1 MALAAAVAESTEAMR
16 LLVKLFQIWLRLPPS
31 RRRQW
36 LGFLR
41 DRLVTGLIHAR
52 RLRAC
57 GRRTIVQRP
66 LFWTPEFIELG
77 QNVHIWPGCRLEAV
91 DAYGDALFAP
101 CIRIGDRTT
110 FQQNCHLIAADVL
123 DIGNDCTFS
132 LDVMVTDNDHR
143 FDLEGVNVLAQ
154 PLVVKRTRIG
164 HNCFIGAGA
173 KIQAG
178 TELGNQCIVGAN
190 AVVRGTFPDHCV
202 IAGVPARIIKRRDP
216 ETGMWQRTNPDA
228 EFMA

>member
-1 MALAAAVAESTEAMR
+1 MKKWE
-16 LLVKLFQIWLRLPPS
+16 LFRVWSRLPSS

-36 LGFLR
+36 IGFLWG
-41 DRLVTGLIHAR
+41 RLFTRFVHAR
-52 RLRAC
+52 RLKAC
-57 GRRTIVQRP
+57 GRGSMVQRP

-77 QNVHIWPGCRLEAV
+77 EKVHVWPGARIEAV
-91 DAYGDALFAP
+91 DSYREERFDPL
-101 CIRIGDRTT
+101 IRIGDRTT
-110 FQQNCHLIAADVL
+110 FQQNCHLIAAGTL
-123 DIGNDCTFS
+123 EIGEDCTFS
-132 LDVMVTDNDHR
+132 FNVMVTDNDHR

-154 PLVVKRTRIG
+154 PLTVKRTLVG

-178 TELGNQCIVGAN
+178 TELGDHCIVGAN

-216 ETGMWQRTNPDA
+216 KTGAWRKTDA
-228 EFMA
+228 EGHFIA